1 MGSTKRGA
9 PNPRRV
15 RTPFLWN
22 SFLRRG
28 RWSPAS
34 RGPVPGREALPR
46 GGERPPPLTCWWL
59 RGSLGCAKPQPA
71 EEHPEIA
78 GHLPVP
84 LRVLL
89 HPRLL
94 GEFPGAGPS
103 CSATLHRALHETEAA
118 RGGREM
124 LNQLKNRP
132 TLRLL
137 TSRPYQNTEKDT
149 EGHFL
154 PMQGSSLETP
164 AKLNHP
170 CPMKPEVCLKLE
182 GALKYSEK
190 QISTNLCVT
199 SNERDRGLSRRRPS
213 SGGGRCRLCPL
224 CTDAL

>member
-1 MGSTKRGA
+1 ME
-9 PNPRRV
+9 
-15 RTPFLWN
+15 FL
-22 SFLRRG
+22 
-28 RWSPAS
+28 PAAGEMEPCLA
-34 RGPVPGREALPR
+34 RPVPGREALPR

-84 LRVLL
+84 LRVLI

-124 LNQLKNRP
+124 LNQLKHRP

-199 SNERDRGLSRRRPS
+199 SNERDRGLS
-213 SGGGRCRLCPL
+213 
-224 CTDAL
+224 